1 MLRMLKY
8 HKIILL
14 WFKDQAKYGKT
25 IGNVCTPFWH
35 MEETYGFSFALFF
48 LYFSLLYFII
58 AQTTFVD
65 QSMLT
70 QSYNWNCNTH
80 NLSKQNWWCTNIT
93 DNISKYMKLW
103 KIIFH
108 IAWFDIIRPYHVIMY
123 DLLLVYSLL
132 FCVFKVRLNC
142 QIFQPRSRKELWI
155 KKDDLCSLWHYFIL
169 KNIITVFFL

>member
-14 WFKDQAKYGKT
+14 WFKDPAKYGKT

-35 MEETYGFSFALFF
+35 MEETYDFSFALFF
-48 LYFSLLYFII
+48 LHFSLLYFII

-80 NLSKQNWWCTNIT
+80 NLSKQHWWCTNIIHS
-93 DNISKYMKLW
+93 ISKYMKLW

-108 IAWFDIIRPYHVIMY
+108 IAWFDIILPYQ
-123 DLLLVYSLL
+123 LLCMTYYWFIRYCFVYLRYSWIVKYSNLGVERNYELRRMTSALSDTIL
-132 FCVFKVRLNC
+132 F
-142 QIFQPRSRKELWI
+142 
-155 KKDDLCSLWHYFIL
+155 
-169 KNIITVFFL
+169 